1 MKKVLTFGVF
11 DYFHLGHLKLFEN
24 AKKLGDY
31 LIVAVQDG
39 DFILKYKPAA
49 KIFYTTDQRLEL
61 INSLKI
67 VDEVVTYENVD
78 ETIKKIDFDV
88 FFNDREGIHPVAAA
102 DVLDR
107 DDKAC
112 HASVFAQRAH
122 AEVICIQRL
131 ASVLSDAHEQYVD
144 RAGVRHDLRDD
155 FILCHCAVVI
165 GKIRAHLPRFGKAK
179 R

>member
-39 DFILKYKPAA
+39 GFILKYKPAA

-88 FFNDREGIHPVAAA
+88 FAIGGDQVHEG
-102 DVLDR
+102 
-107 DDKAC
+107 
-112 HASVFAQRAH
+112 FQRAIKWCEENGK
-122 AEVICIQRL
+122 EV
-131 ASVLSDAHEQYVD
+131 
-144 RAGVRHDLRDD
+144 VR
-155 FILCHCAVVI
+155 
-165 GKIRAHLPRFGKAK
+165 LPRTPGICSSSIKSELEKGK
-179 R
+179 